1 MSKDVLN
8 YFSNGSSTYE
18 NKDKAM
24 LNYVQNSIQPDAN
37 NTMNS
42 FASAFGLIDKGE
54 SLVASYNHLPVM
66 QLVTKAKIE
75 TLQLYQSTLIYE
87 TPDEQR
93 RLSNEFKLTLG
104 L

>member
-24 LNYVQNSIQPDAN
+24 LNYLQNSIQPDAN

-42 FASAFGLIDKGE
+42 FASAF
-54 SLVASYNHLPVM
+54 N
-66 QLVTKAKIE
+66 
-75 TLQLYQSTLIYE
+75 
-87 TPDEQR
+87 
-93 RLSNEFKLTLG
+93 
-104 L
+104 

>member
-1 MSKDVLN
+1 
-8 YFSNGSSTYE
+8 
-18 NKDKAM
+18 M

-87 TPDEQR
+87 NPEEQR